1 MQRQLKNYA
10 QPYHKF
16 VEAYE
21 GSSLEVLEK
30 SFKDNKEIFA
40 KVIFVY
46 EACTRS
52 MFSDTF
58 IVVPPFIGR

>member
-21 GSSLEVLEK
+21 GSSFEVLEK
-30 SFKDNKEIFA
+30 CFKDNKDIFA
-40 KVIFVY
+40 KVIFAY
-46 EACTRS
+46 ETRTWS
-52 MFSDTF
+52 MFSHTF
-58 IVVPPFIGR
+58 VVLPSIGR